1 MERQRSIFISV
12 SIPLIVIGDSGM
24 EKKESNYGICGVYC
38 GQCPNGNGRVKIIA
52 GELKRL
58 VDTVRYDWVSSVVE
72 SFKFEEFRKG
82 LEWFADAQCPMCLQG
97 GGAPC
102 ENRKC
107 APRKKLRS
115 CLLCNDFL
123 TCKNTEYQR
132 EWYPF
137 VVDNYARV
145 KEAGFKKYLEEEEEK
160 AKAGVDLMG
169 HLERRCCKVVK
180 LEDK

>member
-1 MERQRSIFISV
+1 MNT
-12 SIPLIVIGDSGM
+12 
-24 EKKESNYGICGVYC
+24 KKCQYGICGVYC
-38 GQCPNGNGRVKIIA
+38 GQCPSGNGRVKMMA

-58 VDTVRYDWVSSVVE
+58 VDTARYDWVNSFVK

-82 LEWFADAQCPMCLQG
+82 LEWFANAQCPTCLNG

-107 APRKKLRS
+107 ASEKKLES
-115 CLLCNDFL
+115 CLLCNDYL

-137 VVDNYARV
+137 VAGNYNRV
-145 KEAGFKKYLEEEEEK
+145 KEVGFQKYLEEEDERT
-160 AKAGVDLMG
+160 KAGVDLMS

-180 LEDK
+180 LENP